1 MQALKYSTARIVQE
15 YLIDEGIGLAYSTT
29 AKWAV
34 ASNLVYE
41 KPQDLICVYDEQT
54 RKRARMAD
62 RTNLDD
68 PVVSIHIRGVDYAE
82 SYAKG
87 IEIMEAMDALRRHR
101 WDGVTQYAV
110 FKQASRQRGLLP
122 FGRNKNELWTF
133 NLEYYLVINEIGDQ

>member
-1 MQALKYSTARIVQE
+1 MPALKYSTARIIQRF
-15 YLIDEGIGLAYSTT
+15 LIDEGAGQEYGETT
-29 AKWAV
+29 KWSV
-34 ASNLVYE
+34 ASNLVYKE
-41 KPQDLICVYDEQT
+41 PQDLICVYDEQT
-54 RKRARMAD
+54 RKRARLASY
-62 RTNLDD
+62 TSLDD